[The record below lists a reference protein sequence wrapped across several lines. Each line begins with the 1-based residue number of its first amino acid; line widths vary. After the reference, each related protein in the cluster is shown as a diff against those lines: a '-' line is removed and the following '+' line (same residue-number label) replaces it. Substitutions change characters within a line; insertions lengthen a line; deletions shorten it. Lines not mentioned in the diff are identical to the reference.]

1 MKRALKFSGLML
13 VVVDALAIVGCASA
27 PAPVATPAIAAPP
40 PAPAA
45 PKTLYE
51 RLGGQPALV
60 AVVDDM
66 VGFIAADARVQHFFV
81 LSDIAVLKRRFVEF
95 VCVATG
101 GPCTYTGRNM
111 TDSHKHMRVD
121 EGAWNAVVEDL
132 IKALDKNHVPAQEK
146 SELLGA
152 LGPLKPS
159 IVDPG

>member
-1 MKRALKFSGLML
+1 MMRALRVSLLGF
-13 VVVDALAIVGCASA
+13 VVVHALAVAGCASA
-27 PAPVATPAIAAPP
+27 PVTVATNPVAAAAPEP
-40 PAPAA
+40 VK
-45 PKTLYE
+45 PKSLYE

-60 AVVDDM
+60 VVVDDM
-66 VGFIAADARVQHFFV
+66 VGFIAADARVQHYFV
-81 LSDIAVLKRRFVEF
+81 LSDIPLLKRRLVEF

-111 TDSHKHMRVD
+111 TDSHKNMRVD

-146 SELLGA
+146 GELLGA